1 MRSLRSAKR
10 ILHPA
15 EYGPG
20 RRPHTLTP
28 LAVTGNDGAL
38 DAVLGTMGADAQP
51 QVLLQLL
58 VRMLALGQDP
68 GTAIAAPRWVLS
80 REPTTAFGIW
90 RAGDPPL
97 VRVERGA
104 PPAWAPG
111 LRVRGYQVIES
122 PPGDQTFGHAQAIR
136 VTPDG
141 LLAGAADPRS
151 GDGAMV
157 GR

>member
-1 MRSLRSAKR
+1 
-10 ILHPA
+10 
-15 EYGPG
+15 
-20 RRPHTLTP
+20 LTP
-28 LAVTGNDGAL
+28 RYCAL
-38 DAVLGTMGADAQP
+38 YGLPKG
-51 QVLLQLL
+51 
-58 VRMLALGQDP
+58 
-68 GTAIAAPRWVLS
+68 
-80 REPTTAFGIW
+80 FGPLER

-111 LRVRGYQVIES
+111 LRARGYRVIES

-136 VTPDG
+136 VPPDG

-151 GDGAMV
+151 GDGATV